1 VASAFTLAL
10 TIALGLFSVQA
21 LVYLIFITVGLLG
34 ALVASREPR
43 NGVGWLMCAGSL
55 AAILQFLPMDYG
67 YTALVV
73 ERGSWPLGV
82 VALWLNT
89 WAWTPLL
96 GMFVPM
102 ITLRFPDGKV
112 PRRWRAVDWLAVAG
126 TAVFALSVALA
137 PAEVLRGFLP
147 LSQAGPYLLLAPAI
161 QNPLGASLPAG
172 VLGQVRLVGL
182 AVIVL
187 SYVAAVASVIGRFQN
202 ARGDERLQLK
212 WFAYAG
218 VLIAAALLYAAL
230 AWIVLG
236 QGIGDALLPL
246 DVAAF
251 ALPLAIGIAI
261 LRYRLYDIDL
271 IINRT
276 LVYVSLTAI
285 LGAVY
290 VAVITFLQRLFISL
304 SGQPSEAT
312 YVLTAFVVVAA
323 FGPVKDLLQRRVD
336 RRLGGATASAAMDRF
351 RAEIDAV
358 VSVMDA
364 DRLAHRLVDEAL
376 VGFDARGAA
385 LYLNSSGAATP
396 RYHRGRLNGGATL
409 EVDLRHDGEHLG
421 RLVLGSRRGDLTY
434 TEHDRDALQSA
445 ADSVG
450 EAMALARHFAHRT
463 LPKSR

>member
-1 VASAFTLAL
+1 VASAFTLGL
-10 TIALGLFSVQA
+10 TIALGLFSPQA

-34 ALVASREPR
+34 AMVASREPS
-43 NGVGWLMCAGSL
+43 NSIGWLMCAGSL
-55 AAILQFLPMDYG
+55 GAILLFLPMDYG

-73 ERGSWPLGV
+73 EHDSWPLGG

-89 WAWTPLL
+89 WAWAPLL
-96 GMFVPM
+96 GMFVPL
-102 ITLRFPDGKV
+102 IAVRFPDGRV
-112 PRRWRAVDWLAVAG
+112 RPWWRPVDWLAIAG
-126 TAVFALSVALA
+126 TAVFALSIALA
-137 PAEVLRGFLP
+137 PADALRGFLP

-172 VLGQVRLVGL
+172 FLAQVRLIGL
-182 AVIVL
+182 VVIAL
-187 SYVAAVASVIGRFQN
+187 GYVAAVASVVSRFRRACN
-202 ARGDERLQLK
+202 DERLQLK

-218 VLIAAALLYAAL
+218 VLIAVAVLYAVV

-236 QGIGDALLPL
+236 QAVGDALLPL
-246 DVAAF
+246 DAATF

-261 LRYRLYDIDL
+261 LRYHLYDIDL

-304 SGQPSEAT
+304 SGQTSEAT

-323 FGPVKDLLQRRVD
+323 FGPVKDLLQRQVD
-336 RRLGGATASAAMDRF
+336 HRLGGATASAAMDRF
-351 RAEIDAV
+351 RAEVDAI

-364 DRLAHRLVDEAL
+364 DRLARRLVDEAL
-376 VGFDARGAA
+376 AGFGARGAA
-385 LYLNSSGAATP
+385 LYLDSSATAP
-396 RYHRGRLNGGATL
+396 LYRRGRLNGGATI
-409 EVDLRHDGEHLG
+409 EVDLRHDGEQLG
-421 RLVLGSRRGDLTY
+421 RLVLGSRRGDLAY
-434 TEHDRDALQSA
+434 TEHDRDTLQAA
-445 ADSVG
+445 ADAVG
-450 EAMALARHFAHRT
+450 EAMALARHFAQRA